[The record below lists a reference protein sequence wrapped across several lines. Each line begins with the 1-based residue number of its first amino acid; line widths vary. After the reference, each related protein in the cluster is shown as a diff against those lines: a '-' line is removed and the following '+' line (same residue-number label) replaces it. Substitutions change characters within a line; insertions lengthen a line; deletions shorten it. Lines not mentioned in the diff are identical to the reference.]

1 VQVTYFKRLGL
12 AFAVLLAASVY
23 APSPAYAEK
32 IFNVKTYGA
41 VGDGTTDDTKALI
54 AAAAAANAV
63 PGSTLLFPTGNY
75 LLGGVL
81 TVKGIDVAGE
91 RATLTVISAGV
102 LKISGNN
109 TKVHNF
115 QFASQSPSHAVGL
128 SVDQANGFEVRNNL
142 FDSFNQAMS
151 VLQSSNGKIE
161 GNEFLSNAGS
171 TELYLSGSSNIT
183 AHDNTFR
190 GINGTAVYI
199 GTSNNVTLD
208 DNFFGAVDFSIMSS
222 QNSFVNYTNNQF
234 FAGLKDTI
242 NLNGDKRVAINGNK
256 FANSKHVNIK
266 ASNVTFMDLDSNVS
280 RTPESFILLVGSK
293 IVNIRDNTVEDAAD
307 DAIIG
312 SGVTQIEISDNKVA
326 GAGRGIHIHTNS
338 DTIKIAGNR
347 IADLKYDGI
356 VLTTCTGTN
365 VISKNTIS
373 NCGQS
378 NKDNRLKIAVIFA
391 NTPQADVITIEGN
404 TYSGATAGVNY
415 FIWCV
420 QGEPPADISGNRT
433 STSLPNRIGS

>member
-1 VQVTYFKRLGL
+1 MQVTYFKRLGL

-171 TELYLSGSSNIT
+171 TELYLSGSSN
-183 AHDNTFR
+183 
-190 GINGTAVYI
+190 
-199 GTSNNVTLD
+199 
-208 DNFFGAVDFSIMSS
+208 
-222 QNSFVNYTNNQF
+222 
-234 FAGLKDTI
+234 
-242 NLNGDKRVAINGNK
+242 
-256 FANSKHVNIK
+256 
-266 ASNVTFMDLDSNVS
+266 
-280 RTPESFILLVGSK
+280 
-293 IVNIRDNTVEDAAD
+293 
-307 DAIIG
+307 
-312 SGVTQIEISDNKVA
+312 
-326 GAGRGIHIHTNS
+326 
-338 DTIKIAGNR
+338 
-347 IADLKYDGI
+347 
-356 VLTTCTGTN
+356 
-365 VISKNTIS
+365 VI
-373 NCGQS
+373 
-378 NKDNRLKIAVIFA
+378 
-391 NTPQADVITIEGN
+391 
-404 TYSGATAGVNY
+404 
-415 FIWCV
+415 
-420 QGEPPADISGNRT
+420 
-433 STSLPNRIGS
+433 